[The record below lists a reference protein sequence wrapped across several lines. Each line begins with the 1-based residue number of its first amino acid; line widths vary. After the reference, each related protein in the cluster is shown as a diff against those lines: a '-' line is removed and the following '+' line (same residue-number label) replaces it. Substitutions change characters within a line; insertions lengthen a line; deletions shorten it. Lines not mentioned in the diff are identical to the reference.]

1 MHSQFFALVKYMVRA
16 VTGTRNLSGAEAV
29 G

>member
-1 MHSQFFALVKYMVRA
+1 MHSQFFASVKYMVRT